1 MEDIL
6 VRTLHFLGI
15 FILVSTL
22 VAEHLLISK
31 QMDLKT
37 FKKLVAVDGIYGV
50 GAVLTLVGGLLLW
63 FAVGKPQE
71 FYTANWIFHL
81 KVTLFV
87 AIGILSVF
95 PTYYFL
101 HNRKTTAELIEIPN
115 YIVVV
120 IRIELALLVVI
131 PFLATSMARGVGSF

>member
-15 FILVSTL
+15 FTLVSAL

-37 FKKLVAVDGIYGV
+37 FKKLVTVDGIYGL
-50 GAVLTLVGGLLLW
+50 GAVMTLTGGLLLW
-63 FAVGKPQE
+63 FVVGKPQE
-71 FYTANWIFHL
+71 FYTANWVFHF
-81 KVTLFV
+81 KVTLFAV
-87 AIGILSVF
+87 IGILSLF

-101 HNRKTTAELIEIPN
+101 RNRKATAEFIEIPS
-115 YIVVV
+115 YIVVILRV
-120 IRIELALLVVI
+120 ELALLVI
-131 PFLATSMARGVGSF
+131 MPFLATSMARGVGSF